1 MKNISMF
8 FKNSK
13 PFHQLLGLLFLFV
26 LGAILSGGFLLLI
39 PTSGDSPTGIRMQ
52 LVRQM
57 LSQLLIF
64 LLPACLFALLYYSQ
78 PRQYLKINIHGRQWF
93 LAFVA
98 VVMALLLI
106 PLNNLL
112 TSWNGSWNL
121 GPLESSM
128 RLMSDKAN
136 QMVEQMLSLTSY
148 PDLLLQ
154 LFVVALVPA
163 VCEEIFF
170 RGGLQQVFHKWF
182 GNIHVAIFVT
192 ALVFSIAH
200 GDLYGLVPRFL
211 LGLVLGYLFFFSGTI
226 WVSAAA
232 HFLNNAS
239 VVVLYNLYHR
249 GIVAINPADPLSIPW
264 HIVVM
269 CTLGALFL
277 FLLYFFK
284 KQPQNGSPRQNM
296 TRY

>member
-1 MKNISMF
+1 MF

>member
-1 MKNISMF
+1 MF

-106 PLNNLL
+106 PLNNFL
-112 TSWNGSWNL
+112 TSWNDSWNL

-170 RGGLQQVFHKWF
+170 RGGLQQVLHRWF
-182 GNIHVAIFVT
+182 GNIHAAIFIT
-192 ALVFSIAH
+192 ALVFSLAH

-269 CTLGALFL
+269 CTLGTLFL

>member
-1 MKNISMF
+1 MF

-106 PLNNLL
+106 PLNNFL
-112 TSWNGSWNL
+112 TSWNDSWNL